1 MAKKIEIFKLPK
13 KWDSPNNEDQNSPR
27 LFLKNAFNLELP
39 ISGGWGYSKND
50 PVIIDKDDPIVTPSI
65 PFDYV
70 GFEYA
75 FVEKRIYAELIV
87 FRESADRFSGID
99 WKLLKS
105 TLMVISKRKYEVLDF
120 MVSGFLDKDFESFKE
135 DWEINNGYEDD
146 EKGRAK
152 HLKSRDKKMYYY
164 ESQYWFDITSLKS

>member
-1 MAKKIEIFKLPK
+1 MAKKIEIFKLPS

-27 LFLKNAFNLELP
+27 LYLKNSINLDLP

-50 PVIIDKDDPIVTPSI
+50 SVIIDKDDPLVTPGI
-65 PFDYV
+65 PFDWV
-70 GFEYA
+70 GVEYA

-87 FRESADRFSGID
+87 FRESYDRFSGID

-105 TLMVISKRKYEVLDF
+105 SLKVISNRKYEVLEY
-120 MVSGFLDKDFESFKE
+120 MVSGFLDKDFEFLKE

-152 HLKSRDKKMYYY
+152 HLKIRDQKMYYY
-164 ESQYWFDITSLKS
+164 DSQYWFDITSLKT